1 MGLAVAYRAVVRS
14 LVFTLVVSG
23 AVPEVR
29 PGRDVAARQI
39 RQRAR
44 LRIEPVFAWK
54 VQVPE
59 NGKTTCCY
67 FLILDT
73 LKTRGCCGG
82 QVVGRVG
89 LRPRGQGFNAFSY
102 QTFSRE
108 PAPLKLGLFWHNQQ
122 KELIKKW

>member
-1 MGLAVAYRAVVRS
+1 MRS

-23 AVPEVR
+23 AIPEVR

-59 NGKTTCCY
+59 NGKTTCCH

-82 QVVGRVG
+82 KVVGRVG
-89 LRPRGQGFNAFSY
+89 LRPR
-102 QTFSRE
+102 SRVKCLLT
-108 PAPLKLGLFWHNQQ
+108 PAPLKLVLE
-122 KELIKKW
+122 KITIAKLL